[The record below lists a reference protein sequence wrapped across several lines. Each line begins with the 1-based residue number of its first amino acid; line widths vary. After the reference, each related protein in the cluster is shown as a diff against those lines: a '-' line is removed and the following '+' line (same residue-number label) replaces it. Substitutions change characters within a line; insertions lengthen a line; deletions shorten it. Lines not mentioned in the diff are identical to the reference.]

1 MTQWNQATAVSRE
14 NLLRGE
20 AQLYLAQ
27 PESTSACEQGRWA
40 YIQYE
45 HGAYV
50 VVLYEGG
57 GQVGHYTTRNLAAAR
72 DTGRNWAR
80 VRGEGRPP
88 AHCSYCGSTFNV
100 ALDNEGHFACQDCHF
115 A

>member
-1 MTQWNQATAVSRE
+1 MSRWNQATAVNRE

-20 AQLYLAQ
+20 AQFYFAQ
-27 PESTSACEQGRWA
+27 PRATPACEQGRWA

-50 VVLYEGG
+50 VVLYEGQR
-57 GQVGHYTTRNLAAAR
+57 QVTHYTTRNLAAAR
-72 DTGRNWAR
+72 DTGRNWAQ
-80 VRGEGRPP
+80 VKGEGRPP

-100 ALDNEGHFACQDCHF
+100 ALDNEDHLACQDCYF